1 MSEVKKTYSM
11 SKDEIKLFSTLQKYG
26 SQSRQELM
34 LGSELQ
40 AEKAEN
46 ALNRLLEIGFVQQ
59 DEEMQLISPAI
70 PFNKI
75 TELLDSSLNKIMSV
89 GRDQTE
95 TIQLYRKKVEGNIQE
110 YRSNLESK
118 LDTYQ
123 NISGS
128 LVSELQ
134 DSLGEWENQQI
145 DQTNLLFEEVESTL
159 QDKLSLNKSMVQQEV
174 AQKVASLEKNWT
186 SALDELQRVQSTGV
200 RIFNEAMGHYDQD
213 LSEAIQLASEKIS
226 DLHAQLSEITDTLE
240 SVFSSQVQEF
250 FSSADVMAKDF
261 KNNINSGLQESWKRE
276 EDFIGGIRQQVQ
288 VSLVKDVTNELQ
300 KVVNTLGKDLDA
312 DIDRILKNIHDKT
325 EEIIKDQNKH
335 LEAQFQSFKE
345 TAKELLQEQKAPL
358 SVLKKEVTEISS
370 GQKIDRSMT
379 TFLQQLA
386 AQLTAE
392 STSLEGNYR
401 QIQKSAM
408 ETLEEIRQKTKKNL
422 LDQNSEFEN
431 LIGIITEEFE
441 KTVTN
446 KERDVV
452 TSQQIAQSLNQ
463 FLENLL
469 VSIPMRATHLKSS
482 AREALEDIPTELR
495 ESLQRSTVET
505 VNSLH
510 LSLTETQQRVENTF
524 KENQEESRREF
535 DKLLASSEQ
544 LSTTVSNLRNSYGE
558 TIENRFAQRAK
569 VMNTE
574 LEAISRNFQQV
585 LHGFEAGIGDMK
597 GRLSA
602 EGELVGLETSLQTAI
617 NQIKT
622 EINQSYSQTV
632 SDSREYLDQVN
643 SSLQSSLEETLSVIK
658 DGISNLQSDFK
669 KNSELFLN
677 HLRENNETQQGNL
690 IKELDATG
698 SNISGQITEFKESYQ
713 KIIEENQKSVE
724 DYLVEGRRGTEEV
737 ISLHKANIVKYQE
750 KGPADILS
758 FINQIETEVV
768 TQNKNLSDALEDLI
782 SAYSGIS
789 ETTYGEISG
798 TFTQFQESGDKLSSA
813 TDDSVQLIS
822 SAIGKA
828 NDSIDQYFS
837 DTITELENQISVAT
851 GLITSEISS
860 SAGTIRNEIDKSQQ
874 DYEIIIKRLNS
885 ELSAS
890 LSRQETE
897 FMTKIPELENDLSLI
912 FNKALEERELS
923 NSNLE
928 KEIAEDLEELKQNW
942 LKQTGNAETKIQD
955 LISGVTEAVDANTE
969 NLEKHIQSNIEQIAK
984 QIATLYSFSPK
995 EDVFE
1000 LASIN
1005 DQVKAA
1011 NKRLKTG
1018 ITEGLKP
1025 HIETFDQKFPA
1036 ILSEHDA
1043 IRNQIEEDLDTFVE
1057 DFTDTLSSV
1066 QSSVSNQIHTFMK
1079 DERDRIDFADEKEEL
1094 NTISRNFV
1102 EASKGQSEA
1111 FSEDLNGSID
1121 LSTASVSKS
1130 KSDTLDSM
1138 SDISEIINSNNS
1150 SLREEV
1156 KLIRDSA
1163 SGKLKDF
1170 GQEKTAEMRKK
1181 LDSFKSGFE
1190 KSVRSMIDGSHQVV
1204 REEIENMDSR
1214 LIELTSKSEQIFKEI
1229 TDETIE
1235 FKDVLRTISLE
1246 TARAKP
1252 LGSIRFVHIPNEAA
1266 NLDYLSHLIESTAKQ
1281 LTIFVSDPP
1290 RFLSL
1295 PVLKKVPPEKRIWIY
1310 TNYDFSKKGKKWL
1323 NELGKQV
1330 NVNLRKAK
1338 TNRKI
1343 TGLIGVVDSNFVLI
1357 LPDTVGI
1364 VSSDSNL
1371 VENVENLLTLLKGAP
1386 I

>member
-11 SKDEIKLFSTLQKYG
+11 SKDEIKIYSTLQKYG
-26 SQSRQELM
+26 SQSRQEL
-34 LGSELQ
+34 LLASELQ

-46 ALNRLLEIGFVQQ
+46 ALKRLLEIGFVQE
-59 DEEMQLISPAI
+59 DGEMQLISPVI
-70 PFNKI
+70 PFDKI
-75 TELLDSSLNKIMSV
+75 TELLDSNLSKIVSV
-89 GRDQTE
+89 GRDQNE
-95 TIQLYRKKVEGNIQE
+95 TIQHYRKKAEESIEE

-118 LDTYQ
+118 LGTYQ
-123 NISGS
+123 DLSGA

-134 DSLGEWENQQI
+134 ESLGNWESEQI
-145 DQTNLLFEEVESTL
+145 EQTNGLFEEIKSTL
-159 QDKLSLNKSMVQQEV
+159 QDKLALNKSMVQQVV

-226 DLHAQLSEITDTLE
+226 DLHTQLSEITNTLE

-261 KNNINSGLQESWKRE
+261 KNNINSGIQESWKRE
-276 EDFIGGIRQQVQ
+276 EDFISGIRQQVQ
-288 VSLVKDVTNELQ
+288 VSLVKNVTNELQ
-300 KVVNTLGKDLDA
+300 KVVNTLSKDLDA
-312 DIDRILKNIHDKT
+312 DIDRIMKNIHDKT

-335 LEAQFQSFKE
+335 LEAQFQNFKE
-345 TAKELLQEQKAPL
+345 NAKELLQEQKVPL
-358 SVLKKEVTEISS
+358 SVLQKEVTEISS
-370 GQKIDRSMT
+370 GQKLDRSMT

-386 AQLTAE
+386 AQFTAE
-392 STSLEGNYR
+392 STSLEANYR

-408 ETLEEIRQKTKKNL
+408 ETLEEIRDKTKKNL

-441 KTVTN
+441 KIVAN
-446 KERDVV
+446 KERDVF

-469 VSIPMRATHLKSS
+469 VSIPMRATQLKSS

-495 ESLQRSTVET
+495 ENLQRSTVEA

-524 KENQEESRREF
+524 KENQEESQREF
-535 DKLLASSEQ
+535 SKLLTSSEQ
-544 LSTTVSNLRNSYGE
+544 LSTTVSSLRTSYTE

-585 LHGFEAGIGDMK
+585 LHGFEDGVGDMK

-602 EGELVGLETSLQTAI
+602 EGELLGLETSLQTSI

-622 EINQSYSQTV
+622 DLDQSYSQTL
-632 SDSREYLDQVN
+632 SDSKEYLDSVN
-643 SSLQSSLEETLSVIK
+643 SSLQSSLEETLNVIRE
-658 DGISNLQSDFK
+658 GITNLQSDFK
-669 KNSELFLN
+669 KNSDLFLD
-677 HLRENNETQQGNL
+677 HLKENSQKQQGSV
-690 IKELDATG
+690 IQGLDATG
-698 SNISGQITEFKESYQ
+698 TKISDQITGFKENYQ

-750 KGPADILS
+750 KGPADVLS
-758 FINQIETEVV
+758 FITQIETEVA
-768 TQNKNLSDALEDLI
+768 TQNKNLTDALEDLI

-789 ETTYGEISG
+789 EATFGDISG
-798 TFTQFQESGDKLSSA
+798 TFTQFHESGDRLSSA
-813 TDDSVQLIS
+813 TDESIQLIS

-860 SAGTIRNEIDKSQQ
+860 SAGTVRNEINKSQQ
-874 DYEIIIKRLNS
+874 DYEVIIKRLNS

-897 FMTKIPELENDLSLI
+897 FITKIPELEKDLSLI
-912 FNKALEERELS
+912 FNQALEERELS
-923 NSNLE
+923 SSTLE
-928 KEIAEDLEELKQNW
+928 KRIAEDLEELKQNW
-942 LKQTGNAETKIQD
+942 LKQIGNAETKIQD

-984 QIATLYSFSPK
+984 QIVTLYSFSPK

-1000 LASIN
+1000 LTSIN

-1011 NKRLKTG
+1011 NKRLKSG
-1018 ITEGLKP
+1018 ITEGLRP
-1025 HIETFDQKFPA
+1025 HIETLDQKFPEL
-1036 ILSEHDA
+1036 LSEHDA
-1043 IRNQIEEDLDTFVE
+1043 MRNQIEEDLDTFVD
-1057 DFTDTLSSV
+1057 DFRDNLSSV

-1079 DERDRIDFADEKEEL
+1079 DERKQMNFADEKDEL
-1094 NTISRNFV
+1094 NTISKNFA
-1102 EASKGQSEA
+1102 EASKNQNEA
-1111 FSEDLNGSID
+1111 FSEDLAGSIN
-1121 LSTASVSKS
+1121 LSATSVSKS
-1130 KSDTLDSM
+1130 KSDALDS
-1138 SDISEIINSNNS
+1138 ISNIPEIFTGSISNLN
-1150 SLREEV
+1150 EEV
-1156 KLIRDSA
+1156 ILITDSTRE
-1163 SGKLKDF
+1163 KLKEL
-1170 GQEKTAEMRKK
+1170 GQDTRADMRKK
-1181 LDSFKSGFE
+1181 LDSFRSDFE

-1204 REEIENMDSR
+1204 RDEIENMNTR
-1214 LIELTSKSEQIFKEI
+1214 LIELTNKSENTFKEI
-1229 TDETIE
+1229 TDETSE
-1235 FKDVLRTISLE
+1235 FKDALRTISLE
-1246 TARAKP
+1246 TGRAKP
-1252 LGSIRFVHIPNEAA
+1252 LDSIRFVHIPNDAA
-1266 NLDYLSHLIESTAKQ
+1266 NQDYLSRLIESTTKQ

-1295 PVLKKVPPEKRIWIY
+1295 PALKRIPPEKRIWIY

-1338 TNRKI
+1338 TDRKI
-1343 TGLIGVVDSNFVLI
+1343 TGLIGVVDSKLVLI
-1357 LPDTVGI
+1357 LPDTIGI

-1371 VENVENLLTLLKGAP
+1371 VENITNLLSLLKGAP